1 MMDKLNIK
9 DFPTLFLEKIKRPQ
23 TYGFFIGVLVMF
35 VIAFAYFYP
44 DASQGRVLEQYDM
57 MQGAAI
63 GQEAKAFQDE
73 TGEKSWWTNS
83 LFGGMPTFQI
93 SPSYSSNALFNWIN
107 SLYGGFLPNPSNLL
121 MMMMLGFY
129 ILLLAFGLKWWQSLI
144 GAIAYGFSSY
154 FIILIGAGH
163 LWKFITLAYIPPT
176 IAGIVLC
183 YRGRYLLGSALAA
196 LFAMMQLAANHIQ
209 MTYYFTFVIVGFVIA
224 FLISAIKDKKL
235 KQWGI
240 ATGSLAVAAI
250 LAVAANSPSL
260 YNTYEYSKE
269 SMRGNHSELTSKSD
283 ETNNDKTDGLDRSY
297 ITGYSYGASE
307 TFTLLIPDVKGGSS
321 QHSITKADGVK
332 KLDDEQKFHIN
343 QIQGIEN
350 QTKQPVFS
358 QYFDGPESTSGPVY
372 VGAIICVLFLLGCII
387 VKGPIK
393 WALVAL
399 TLLSILLALGRNFM
413 WFTDLF
419 IDYIPMYSKFRTV
432 ESILVIAQFTMPLL
446 ALLALRQFFT
456 TENPWKKYRVAIIV
470 SFGIT
475 LLICLVGIFI
485 PTIFGDSI
493 TTPTSS
499 DYQRSE
505 YYCYIL
511 RSNGF
516 TSDFIYSFDLNQ
528 NQSLQNAIVSIRL
541 EMVSSDCLRS
551 FMLIAFT
558 LGTMLLFG
566 LKKIPAKIAGAILC
580 VLILGDLY
588 SVGKRYLNHDSFHNK
603 SLTDYSDFAESKVDK
618 QILADTTS
626 HYRVMNI
633 PNFGHPAPSYHHKM
647 IGGYHAAKLTRYN
660 DLIDHQLS
668 FICHHNYHPAFQD
681 DTDIALYP
689 EDQQAL
695 IYQMRQKY
703 RILNMLNARYI
714 ISNDYQLIQNPYA
727 LGNAWFVDEL
737 IYAQNANEEMAALDS
752 IDPAITA
759 VADVKFKSIL
769 GEKATPKTDG
779 DTIYLTTYAPNRLTY
794 HAESAKGGLA
804 VFSEVYFPWG
814 WNVTIDGEPVELAR
828 VNYVLRALKIPA
840 GKHTIEM
847 HFDPQS
853 IHTTNTIAIIAVILI
868 YIALIASVV
877 FSVLEKPKKDDEV
890 ALKQQNKK

>member
-9 DFPTLFLEKIKRPQ
+9 DFPTLLLEKIKRPQ

-44 DASQGRVLEQYDM
+44 DASQGNVLNQYDM
-57 MQGAAI
+57 VQGKAI

-93 SPSYSSNALFNWIN
+93 SPTYSSNALFNWLN

-129 ILLLAFGLKWWQSLI
+129 ILLLAFGLKWWQALI

-283 ETNNDKTDGLDRSY
+283 EANADKTDGLDRSY
-297 ITGYSYGASE
+297 ITQYSYGVSE

-321 QHSITKADGVK
+321 YHSITEADGVK
-332 KLDDEQKFHIN
+332 SLTDEQKFYISRV
-343 QIQGIEN
+343 
-350 QTKQPVFS
+350 KYYP
-358 QYFDGPESTSGPVY
+358 QYFGEAEDTSGPVY

-393 WALVAL
+393 WILIAL

-419 IDYIPMYSKFRTV
+419 IDYVPMYSKFRTV

-446 ALLALRQFFT
+446 ALLALRQFFA

-475 LLICLVGIFI
+475 LLICFLGIVSPSIFGLVGEGEAEIKAQNPEIFA
-485 PTIFGDSI
+485 IFE
-493 TTPTSS
+493 
-499 DYQRSE
+499 Q
-505 YYCYIL
+505 L
-511 RSNGF
+511 RS
-516 TSDFIYSFDLNQ
+516 
-528 NQSLQNAIVSIRL
+528 

-551 FMLIAFT
+551 FMFIAATFMA
-558 LGTMLLFG
+558 MLLFG
-566 LKKIPAKIAGAILC
+566 MKKFSAKVSIAIIG
-580 VLILGDLY
+580 VLVLGDLY
-588 SVGKRYLNHDSFHNK
+588 SVGKRYLNHDSFKTPELETNDPLAK
-603 SLTDYSDFAESKVDK
+603 TPIDDI
-618 QILADTTS
+618 ILADTTT
-626 HYRVMNI
+626 HFRVMSY
-633 PNFGHPAPSYHHKM
+633 PDFSRPHPSYYHKM
-647 IGGYHAAKLTRYN
+647 IGGYHAAKLTRYQ
-660 DLIDHQLS
+660 DLIDHQIKKNNSRVL
-668 FICHHNYHPAFQD
+668 D
-681 DTDIALYP
+681 
-689 EDQQAL
+689 
-695 IYQMRQKY
+695 
-703 RILNMLNARYI
+703 MLNARYI
-714 ISNDYQLIQNPYA
+714 ITNDYQLIQNPYA